1 MGDAM
6 TEQELP
12 AVDANTLAR
21 LLGVPPKEIYDLAKA
36 GVIERQPGK
45 MFALEDAVRKY
56 CDHLRRQ
63 ATERVPNNAPPI
75 SPPRP

>member
-1 MGDAM
+1 MSF
-6 TEQELP
+6 QEREAPLP

-21 LLGVPPKEIYDLAKA
+21 LLGVTPKIVYDLTKL

-56 CDHLRRQ
+56 CDHLRLQ
-63 ATERVPNNAPPI
+63 ATERGT
-75 SPPRP
+75 

>member
-1 MGDAM
+1 MNQDGDAA
-6 TEQELP
+6 LP

-21 LLGVPPKEIYDLAKA
+21 ILGVPPKAVYDLCKA

-63 ATERVPNNAPPI
+63 ATE
-75 SPPRP
+75 